1 LGWFFSF
8 WACIK
13 ELILKNNSMKHLFK
27 VLLISLAFVGCKQ
40 KIQSSDIPKINGYWE
55 IEKVV
60 FDQGEDKEYGA
71 NQNYDFF
78 QMDKNNQGIR
88 KKVAPQLDGTFL
100 VDNSFEKVNVRF
112 QEDKAYLDYTTP
124 YMKYTEEIIALTA
137 NELVVLNAQKKEYHY
152 KKATAINIL
161 GDGKKTK

>member
-1 LGWFFSF
+1 MKNLVTIVLFSF
-8 WACIK
+8 
-13 ELILKNNSMKHLFK
+13 
-27 VLLISLAFVGCKQ
+27 LLVGCKQ
-40 KIQSSDIPKINGYWE
+40 QIQSTDIPNINGYWE

-60 FDQGEDKEYGA
+60 FDEGEDKEYSA
-71 NQNYDFF
+71 NQNYDYF
-78 QMDKNNQGIR
+78 QIDKNNQGIR

-100 VDNSFEKVNVRF
+100 VDDSFEKVRIRF
-112 QEDKAYLDYTTP
+112 QDDKVYLDYATP

-137 NELVVLNAQKKEYHY
+137 DELVVLNAQKTEYHY

>member
-1 LGWFFSF
+1 MKNLVTIVLFSF
-8 WACIK
+8 
-13 ELILKNNSMKHLFK
+13 
-27 VLLISLAFVGCKQ
+27 LLVGCKQ
-40 KIQSSDIPKINGYWE
+40 QIQSTDIPNINGYWE

-60 FDQGEDKEYGA
+60 FDEGEDKEYSA
-71 NQNYDFF
+71 NQNYDYF
-78 QMDKNNQGIR
+78 QIDKNNQGIR

-100 VDNSFEKVNVRF
+100 VDDSFEKVRVRF
-112 QEDKAYLDYTTP
+112 QDDKAFLDYVTP

-137 NELVVLNAQKKEYHY
+137 DELVVLNAKKKEYHY

>member
-1 LGWFFSF
+1 MKNLVTIVLFSF
-8 WACIK
+8 
-13 ELILKNNSMKHLFK
+13 
-27 VLLISLAFVGCKQ
+27 LLVGCKQ
-40 KIQSSDIPKINGYWE
+40 QIQSTDIPNINGYWE

-60 FDQGEDKEYGA
+60 FDEGEDKEYSA
-71 NQNYDFF
+71 NQNYDYF
-78 QMDKNNQGIR
+78 QIDKNNQGIR

-100 VDNSFEKVNVRF
+100 VDDSFEKVRVRF
-112 QEDKAYLDYTTP
+112 QDDKAYLDYVTP

-137 NELVVLNAQKKEYHY
+137 EELVVLNAQKKEYHY

>member
-1 LGWFFSF
+1 MKNLVTIVLFSF
-8 WACIK
+8 
-13 ELILKNNSMKHLFK
+13 
-27 VLLISLAFVGCKQ
+27 LLVGCKQ
-40 KIQSSDIPKINGYWE
+40 QIQSTDIPNINGYWE

-60 FDQGEDKEYGA
+60 FDEGEDKEYLA
-71 NQNYDFF
+71 NQNYDYF
-78 QMDKNNQGIR
+78 QIEKNNQGIR

-100 VDNSFEKVNVRF
+100 VDDSFEKVRVRF
-112 QEDKAYLDYTTP
+112 QDDKAFLDYVTP

-137 NELVVLNAQKKEYHY
+137 DELVVLNAQKTEYHY

>member
-1 LGWFFSF
+1 MKNLVTIVLFSF
-8 WACIK
+8 F
-13 ELILKNNSMKHLFK
+13 L
-27 VLLISLAFVGCKQ
+27 VGCKQ
-40 KIQSSDIPKINGYWE
+40 QIQSTDIPKINGYWE

-60 FDQGEDKEYGA
+60 FDEGEDKEYSA
-71 NQNYDFF
+71 NQNYDYF
-78 QMDKNNQGIR
+78 QIDKNNQGIR

-100 VDNSFEKVNVRF
+100 VDDSFEKVSIRF

-124 YMKYTEEIIALTA
+124 YMKYTEEIIALSA
-137 NELVVLNAQKKEYHY
+137 EELVVLNAQKKEYHY

>member
-1 LGWFFSF
+1 MKNLVTIVLFSF
-8 WACIK
+8 
-13 ELILKNNSMKHLFK
+13 
-27 VLLISLAFVGCKQ
+27 LLVGCKQ
-40 KIQSSDIPKINGYWE
+40 QIQSTDIPNINGYWE

-60 FDQGEDKEYGA
+60 FDEGENKEYSA
-71 NQNYDFF
+71 NQNYDYF
-78 QMDKNNQGIR
+78 QIDKNNQEIR

-100 VDNSFEKVNVRF
+100 VDDSFEKVRIRF
-112 QEDKAYLDYTTP
+112 QDDKAFLDYVTP

-137 NELVVLNAQKKEYHY
+137 DELVVLNAQKKEYHY

>member
-1 LGWFFSF
+1 MKNLVTIVLFSF
-8 WACIK
+8 
-13 ELILKNNSMKHLFK
+13 
-27 VLLISLAFVGCKQ
+27 LLVGCKQ
-40 KIQSSDIPKINGYWE
+40 QIQSTDITKINGYWE

-60 FDQGEDKEYGA
+60 FDEGEDKEYSA
-71 NQNYDFF
+71 NQNYDYF
-78 QMDKNNQGIR
+78 QIDKNNQGIR

-100 VDNSFEKVNVRF
+100 VDDSFEKVRIRF
-112 QEDKAYLDYTTP
+112 QDDKAFLDYATP

-137 NELVVLNAQKKEYHY
+137 DELVVLNAQKTEYHY

>member
-1 LGWFFSF
+1 MKNLVTIVLFSF
-8 WACIK
+8 
-13 ELILKNNSMKHLFK
+13 
-27 VLLISLAFVGCKQ
+27 LLVGCKQ
-40 KIQSSDIPKINGYWE
+40 QIQSTDIPNINGYWE

-60 FDQGEDKEYGA
+60 FDEGEDKEYSA
-71 NQNYDFF
+71 NQNYDYF
-78 QMDKNNQGIR
+78 QIDKNNQGIR

-100 VDNSFEKVNVRF
+100 VDDSFEKVRVRF
-112 QEDKAYLDYTTP
+112 QDDKAYLDYATP

-137 NELVVLNAQKKEYHY
+137 EELVVLNTQKKEYHY